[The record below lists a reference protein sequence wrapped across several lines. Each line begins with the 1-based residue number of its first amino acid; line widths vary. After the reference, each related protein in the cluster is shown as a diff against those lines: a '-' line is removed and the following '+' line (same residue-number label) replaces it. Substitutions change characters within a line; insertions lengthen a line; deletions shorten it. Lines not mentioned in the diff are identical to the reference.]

1 MKYVTKNCEVRRFN
15 VSLYEKESKSII
27 ERTFSDDS
35 GMTEKQLEKAA
46 SALFNAKVLE
56 MELVSTDKGIHRLS
70 NEKFVKLSTLV
81 DKAVAGCVNRNMA
94 VTEYKLYL
102 YDKAAKAVTEDK
114 LTDYDER
121 EPEQIVKDINKA
133 LKAADDKRIA
143 VDIEPLA
150 SSEGMRSVPLSTF
163 MEHAEKVEIEYNV
176 SK

>member
-1 MKYVTKNCEVRRFN
+1 MKFVTKNCEVRKFN

-35 GMTEKQLEKAA
+35 CMTEKQLEKAA

-56 MELVSTDKGIHRLS
+56 MELVSTDKGIHRLT
-70 NEKFVKLSTLV
+70 NEKFIKLSNLV

-143 VDIEPLA
+143 VDIEPVA